1 MDQCR
6 TKEFYKP
13 NEFSHTTPHYYIWTL
28 INNYVGK
35 KKSKTHRTAT
45 TRTDAG
51 RGTCKDACGSTYM
64 KKKTHGS
71 TSNRSTCA
79 YDRVSTRTDVSTER
93 MGVHVIACSYIST
106 KGTGVNVGMSMDVY
120 TGKTVVCRITCA
132 YEK

>member
-1 MDQCR
+1 
-6 TKEFYKP
+6 
-13 NEFSHTTPHYYIWTL
+13 
-28 INNYVGK
+28 
-35 KKSKTHRTAT
+35 
-45 TRTDAG
+45 
-51 RGTCKDACGSTYM
+51 M